1 MQEIPPRPK
10 HQWDMMA
17 TRYSWWYWT
26 QPWAPDVLA
35 SEADAYSETII
46 CGSKRDSSATEVRPG
61 FCSMVRLDRFLD
73 RQGRFFSSCN
83 IASSPDSGEDLIEDY
98 PDETNTPPT
107 RPRSKYG
114 LCRKHRCAR
123 RPHIF
128 EHGSNAGKP
137 VHICGL
143 FFKRKDNQRMCW
155 HFEIVHRRVVQDL
168 WPEQMRAKYAHLSG
182 SVDRAGVESSPGGCA
197 SPSCTVRFG
206 LMPSNFN
213 SYN

>member
-1 MQEIPPRPK
+1 MSWRPRR
-10 HQWDMMA
+10 
-17 TRYSWWYWT
+17 TRTQKQSSVAANGILPRRRFVLGFAAWCDLIGFWT
-26 QPWAPDVLA
+26 
-35 SEADAYSETII
+35 
-46 CGSKRDSSATEVRPG
+46 
-61 FCSMVRLDRFLD
+61 
-73 RQGRFFSSCN
+73 GRVGFFSSCN